1 MCSYFIKLLTMIEKK
16 LIFFVVLFV
25 AKIAAHPFFDERSE
39 KLTAL
44 KVAEELE
51 EKVQTE
57 EENQPE
63 ESSKQKKR
71 KNKKGIEDS
80 EENEGDEDTI
90 EATLGPDSE
99 AENVSDK
106 DLAEPDDP
114 EIVKSKKERR
124 NNRKK
129 KNTKKRGANDSDN
142 SSEDGDDM
150 NVDPMIDPAIAPPVE
165 YSTQQHIDPFT
176 ASEGP
181 SAYTVSPST
190 EGPLGYTGDDV
201 NNDDNDDATDDD
213 NDDDDAGRSFD
224 VNDNKVNIN

>member
-1 MCSYFIKLLTMIEKK
+1 MIEKK

-44 KVAEELE
+44 KVAEEPE
-51 EKVQTE
+51 EKL
-57 EENQPE
+57 E

-71 KNKKGIEDS
+71 IEDS
-80 EENEGDEDTI
+80 EENENDEDAI

-99 AENVSDK
+99 AENESDK

-114 EIVKSKKERR
+114 EIVKSKKKERK
-124 NNRKK
+124 NRKK
-129 KNTKKRGANDSDN
+129 KNKKKKGSNDSDS

-201 NNDDNDDATDDD
+201 KNDDNDDATDDD